1 MLMQAC
7 ALDVL
12 PCALP
17 RSVHLLVKVFRVFT
31 SCSIG
36 INIRFEKLNYDTVSW
51 PTIYPALIIVCL
63 FFAYKH

>member
-12 PCALP
+12 PSALP

-36 INIRFEKLNYDTVSW
+36 INIRFEKLNYDTVAYYLPRSN
-51 PTIYPALIIVCL
+51 YCL
-63 FFAYKH
+63 PLFRL